1 VATWSSPL
9 RHSCLKTTKRAAW
22 HDLGDLARPV
32 ASLQTV
38 IVIWLLGSWG
48 CSYDY
53 SSLSIGHLPDGGT
66 ADRRGSGGMAGTSP
80 PRAGSGGARVLGTGG
95 VDAAGDLGGQP
106 QTGGGA
112 VGTGGAIGGGGQGD
126 AGVASGG
133 AAAGGSGTGG
143 MDIVGTGGG
152 PSGGAGVPTGTG
164 GGVGA
169 AGGAGGIGG
178 ADGVGGAGGSRT
190 LVLSIDF
197 IGGRF
202 GTGGAGGTTAAGAV
216 TMGQAEVA
224 GVKPASHW
232 NGAAGPSGA
241 IPGLM
246 LSDGVVTTASA
257 TWSSPATMG
266 GAGIWTNGY
275 TDAPG
280 DVRMMN
286 GYLDPTDPS
295 LQASVTITG
304 LPASL
309 TAAGYDVY
317 VYGGGDIRS
326 VNTRTC
332 RYAIGTSSSTASE
345 VGPTATT
352 FKGYTAVRNG
362 GTGNYVVFRSLTAA
376 SFTLTA
382 TPGASTPSR
391 APVNG
396 IQIVSPTGS

>member
-1 VATWSSPL
+1 
-9 RHSCLKTTKRAAW
+9 
-22 HDLGDLARPV
+22 
-32 ASLQTV
+32 
-38 IVIWLLGSWG
+38 
-48 CSYDY
+48 
-53 SSLSIGHLPDGGT
+53 
-66 ADRRGSGGMAGTSP
+66 M
-80 PRAGSGGARVLGTGG
+80 
-95 VDAAGDLGGQP
+95 
-106 QTGGGA
+106 
-112 VGTGGAIGGGGQGD
+112 
-126 AGVASGG
+126 ASGG
-133 AAAGGSGTGG
+133 AATGGSGTGG
-143 MDIVGTGGG
+143 MDIVGTGGS
-152 PSGGAGVPTGTG
+152 PSGGTGGPNGTG
-164 GGVGA
+164 GGVG
-169 AGGAGGIGG
+169 GAGA

-197 IGGRF
+197 IGGKF

-232 NGAAGPSGA
+232 NGASGPTGA
-241 IPGLM
+241 LPGLI

-257 TWSSPATMG
+257 TWISPPTMG
-266 GAGIWTNGY
+266 GAGVWTNNY

-286 GYLDPTDPS
+286 GYIDPTDPS
-295 LQASVTITG
+295 LPATVTITG

-317 VYGGGDIRS
+317 VYSGGDIRS

-352 FKGYTAVRNG
+352 FKGYTLARSG
-362 GTGNYVVFRSLTAA
+362 GTGNYVVFRNFTAA

-382 TPGASTPSR
+382 TPGAGTPSR